1 MQRKVIPVVAI
12 GLALLSGEGCRP
24 ESEIRLRPDGGISAA
39 DVDESRL
46 LRADQE
52 PGNWMSHG
60 RTYNEQRFSPLK
72 QINTD
77 NVKNLTVA
85 WSWAMTSGA
94 TETTPLVHDGVLFLY
109 NWLDKV
115 QALDATNGELLWE
128 YKRDIP
134 AEIPRQNGNFAA
146 KRNMAMVD
154 DKLIVAT
161 SDVHIIALDMK
172 TGKVVWDHQT
182 EDYKKGWRYSGGPLV
197 AKDVIVQG
205 MTGCGNAM
213 PGGCFITG
221 HDINTGKELWRFHT
235 VAQPGEPGGD
245 SWNGLPLE

>member
-1 MQRKVIPVVAI
+1 M
-12 GLALLSGEGCRP
+12 LLNP
-24 ESEIRLRPDGGISAA
+24 PDS
-39 DVDESRL
+39 DWLMWR
-46 LRADQE
+46 
-52 PGNWMSHG
+52 
-60 RTYNEQRFSPLK
+60 RTYDAWGYSPLK

-85 WSWAMTSGA
+85 WSWAMTAGA

-161 SDVHIIALDMK
+161 SDAISSRW
-172 TGKVVWDHQT
+172 T
-182 EDYKKGWRYSGGPLV
+182 
-197 AKDVIVQG
+197 
-205 MTGCGNAM
+205 
-213 PGGCFITG
+213 
-221 HDINTGKELWRFHT
+221 
-235 VAQPGEPGGD
+235 
-245 SWNGLPLE
+245 